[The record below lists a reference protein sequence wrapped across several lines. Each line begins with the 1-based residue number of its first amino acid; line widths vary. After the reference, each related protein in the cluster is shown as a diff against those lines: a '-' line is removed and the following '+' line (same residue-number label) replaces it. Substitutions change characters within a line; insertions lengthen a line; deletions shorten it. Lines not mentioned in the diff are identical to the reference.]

1 VGSATLV
8 AVTVAPVE
16 LVTAGAVNK
25 PLLEIE
31 PALADQVTDVFEV
44 FVTEAENCLVLEV
57 VRLVEEGE
65 TEIPIANGGST
76 VTVA

>member
-1 VGSATLV
+1 
-8 AVTVAPVE
+8 VE

-25 PLLEIE
+25 PLLETE
-31 PALADQVTDVFEV
+31 PALADQVTDVFELL
-44 FVTEAENCLVLEV
+44 VTEAENCFVLDA
-57 VRLVEEGE
+57 VRLVADGE

>member
-8 AVTVAPVE
+8 AVTVALVE
-16 LVTAGAVNK
+16 LVTAGAVNT

-31 PALADQVTDVFEV
+31 PALADQVTDVFELL
-44 FVTEAENCLVLEV
+44 VTEAENCLVLEA